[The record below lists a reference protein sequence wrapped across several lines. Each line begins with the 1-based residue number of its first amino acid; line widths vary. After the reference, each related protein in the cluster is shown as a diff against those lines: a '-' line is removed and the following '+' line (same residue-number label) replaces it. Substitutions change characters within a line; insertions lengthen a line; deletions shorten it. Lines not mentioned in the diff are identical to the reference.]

1 MIIGLGFCWEFGVA
15 NTDYLVDLIARG
27 LVVPAFQAADQQ
39 YAGARPALIAV
50 VAASAVAIVKTETV
64 FPATDRARAVLVGQ
78 EAGVDAEYGQD
89 FAPSVAG
96 ALDRVEGHVSLPI
109 FIGLAG

>member
-15 NTDYLVDLIARG
+15 NTDDLIDLIARG
-27 LVVPAFQAADQQ
+27 FMIPALELADQQ
-39 YAGARPALIAV
+39 YAGTGAALIAV